1 MIFNVAR
8 DRLDKLLILKNKT
21 KNTTSIVFT
30 LAVVLLHITED
41 IPASLSSENYIPGN
55 NEAR

>member
-21 KNTTSIVFT
+21 KNTSIVFT
-30 LAVVLLHITED
+30 LAVILLHITED